1 MKTQVPHWTTVSQKR
16 HCSVSV
22 DNPYVLSLMSERLQF
37 IGSGDVWEEGEMM
50 RLLKGNLAQRNEDNR
65 LPYDNMLQVG
75 QVRPELVVMDPN
87 DA

>member
-1 MKTQVPHWTTVSQKR
+1 MKLKVTHLRTASQTRHW
-16 HCSVSV
+16 SVSAS
-22 DNPYVLSLMSERLQF
+22 DPYVTSLMGKRLPSV
-37 IGSGDVWEEGEMM
+37 GSGDVGEEGEMM
-50 RLLKGNLAQRNEDNR
+50 RLLKGNLAQRTEDNR

>member
-1 MKTQVPHWTTVSQKR
+1 MQLQVMQLRSILQMRQCRVSAS
-16 HCSVSV
+16 H
-22 DNPYVLSLMSERLQF
+22 PYVTSLMSRRCLF
-37 IGSGDVWEEGEMM
+37 VGSGDVWEEGEMM
-50 RLLKGNLAQRNEDNR
+50 RLLKGNLAQRTEDNR

>member
-1 MKTQVPHWTTVSQKR
+1 VPHLTTISQTR
-16 HCSVSV
+16 HCRASASH
-22 DNPYVLSLMSERLQF
+22 PYVTSLMSTRLSF
-37 IGSGDVWEEGEMM
+37 VDSGDVWEEGEMM
-50 RLLKGNLAQRNEDNR
+50 RLLKGNLAQRTEDNR

>member
-1 MKTQVPHWTTVSQKR
+1 MKLQVMQLRSVLQTIQCRVNASQPHVTSLVSKR
-16 HCSVSV
+16 LPFV
-22 DNPYVLSLMSERLQF
+22 
-37 IGSGDVWEEGEMM
+37 GSGDVWEEGEMM
-50 RLLKGNLAQRNEDNR
+50 RLLKGNLAQRTEDNC

>member
-1 MKTQVPHWTTVSQKR
+1 MKLQVMQLRNVLQVRQCRVSASQPHVT
-16 HCSVSV
+16 
-22 DNPYVLSLMSERLQF
+22 SLMSKRHLF
-37 IGSGDVWEEGEMM
+37 VGLGDVWEEGEMM
-50 RLLKGNLAQRNEDNR
+50 RLLKGNLAQRTEDNR